1 MTHKTQTYLIIILA
15 MTPTKLT
22 IYNSL
27 SLWIIWIN
35 KNFLSKIN
43 LILWLRTISISNK
56 TCLMAFKTVTLINKL
71 QIIKVIL
78 FKKYRKIQ
86 NTFSRIYTIKILIL
100 DIMSSFITKAKW
112 IILTY
117 FLITLPILTSNKIKI
132 ILNKTV
138 ISYSQTI
145 LAFLRSKFRTIS
157 MVSLNKTSN
166 MSKTVE
172 MNKGGK
178 KGRKKIRT
186 KRIKISRVIID

>member
-1 MTHKTQTYLIIILA
+1 
-15 MTPTKLT
+15 
-22 IYNSL
+22 
-27 SLWIIWIN
+27 
-35 KNFLSKIN
+35 
-43 LILWLRTISISNK
+43 
-56 TCLMAFKTVTLINKL
+56 MAFKTVTLINKL
-71 QIIKVIL
+71 QIIKVIM